1 MLNKATKSYALV
13 ATLASLALGT
23 TLAARL
29 DEYRVV
35 PSDHPAIAYRTTPAD
50 NPIEVLR
57 EKLSKDELKL
67 EFDPNYGYL
76 LSVLKAL
83 DIPTSSQVLVFTKTS
98 FQAPLIAPR
107 LPRAIYHADDL
118 SIGIVRL
125 GEVLEIAVQDRNL
138 GTVFYSLDQVQSSRP
153 QFVRRGS
160 ECLQCHQGPATS
172 GVPGL
177 LVSSVF
183 PERSGRPIFEAG
195 FFVTDHRSKIEKRW
209 GGWYVSGTT
218 GSQVHMGNLV
228 VQDRADVGSVNLRDG
243 ANKTDLKEFLDIGAY
258 VEPTSDVV
266 SLMVLE
272 HKTRMFNLITRVGYE
287 TRVAFSNSNADW
299 QVPEASLDQLT
310 EDDHKH
316 VDVAIEE
323 LVGYMLYTDEEP
335 LTDPIEG
342 SSDYAQDFQ
351 QRGPRD
357 KQGRSLRDLDMQTRM
372 FKYPL
377 SFLIYSDAF
386 GGIPAPAKERIYE
399 RLREVLDG
407 QDTSERFARLTAE
420 DRTNIREILRD
431 TKPDFA
437 VPNRAPNAREG
448 SNAGGATN
456 P

>member
-1 MLNKATKSYALV
+1 MLNATTKKYALV
-13 ATLASLALGT
+13 AALTSIALGT

-29 DEYRVV
+29 DEYRVL
-35 PSDHPAIAYRTTPAD
+35 PSDDPAIGYRTTPAD
-50 NPIEVLR
+50 NAIEVLR
-57 EKLSKDELKL
+57 KKLAKDELKL
-67 EFDPNYGYL
+67 AFDPEYGYL
-76 LSVLKAL
+76 LSVLEAL

-138 GTVFYSLDQVQSSRP
+138 GTVFYSLDQVRSSRP
-153 QFVRRGS
+153 QFVRRGN

-183 PERSGRPIFEAG
+183 PERSGRPIFDAG
-195 FFVTDHRSKIEKRW
+195 FFVTDHRSKFDKRW

-243 ANKTDLKEFLDIGAY
+243 ANKTGLKPYLDIGAY
-258 VEPTSDVV
+258 VEPSSDVV

-272 HKTRMFNLITRVGYE
+272 HKTRMFNLITRVSFE
-287 TRVAFSNSNADW
+287 TRLAFDAVHADW
-299 QVPEASLDQLT
+299 KAAEASLDQLAI
-310 EDDHKH
+310 DDRQN

-323 LVGYMLYTDEEP
+323 LVGYMLYTDEVALEAP
-335 LTDPIEG
+335 VEG
-342 SSDYAQDFQ
+342 SSGYARDFQ

-357 KQGRSLRDLDMQTRM
+357 GKGRSLRDLDMQTRM
-372 FKYPL
+372 FQYPL

-386 GGIPAPAKERIYE
+386 DGIPAPAKQRIYH
-399 RLREVLDG
+399 RLREILSG
-407 QDTSERFARLTAE
+407 QDTSEKFTRLSAK
-420 DRTNIREILRD
+420 DRSNIREILLD

-437 VPNRAPNAREG
+437 AAWH
-448 SNAGGATN
+448 
-456 P
+456 

>member
-1 MLNKATKSYALV
+1 MPKKTAKIYALV
-13 ATLASLALGT
+13 ATLTSLAIGT

-29 DEYRVV
+29 DEYRVL

-50 NPIEVLR
+50 NDIEVLR
-57 EKLSKDELKL
+57 EKLANDELKL
-67 EFDPNYGYL
+67 SFDPEYGYL

-107 LPRAIYHADDL
+107 LPRAIYHADDI

-125 GEVLEIAVQDRNL
+125 GEVLEVAVQDRNL
-138 GTVFYSLDQVQSSRP
+138 GTVFYSIDQVQSSRP
-153 QFVRRGS
+153 QFVRRGN

-183 PERSGRPIFEAG
+183 PERSGRPIFDAG
-195 FFVTDHRSKIEKRW
+195 FYVTDHRSKLDKRW
-209 GGWYVSGTT
+209 GGWYVSGNT

-228 VQDRADVGSVNLRDG
+228 VQNRADVGSVDLRDG
-243 ANKTDLKEFLDIGAY
+243 ANKTDLREYLDIGAY
-258 VEPTSDVV
+258 VEPSSDVV

-272 HKTRMFNLITRVGYE
+272 HKTRMFNLITRVGFE
-287 TRVAFSNSNADW
+287 MRLAFDAVHADW
-299 QVPEASLDQLT
+299 KADGATLDQL
-310 EDDHKH
+310 DADGRQH

-342 SSDYAQDFQ
+342 SSEYARDFQ
-351 QRGPRD
+351 HRGPRD
-357 KQGRSLRDLDMQTRM
+357 KKGRSLRDLDMQTRM

-377 SFLIYSDAF
+377 SFLVYSDAF
-386 GGIPAPAKERIYE
+386 DGIPDLAKQRIYE
-399 RLREVLDG
+399 RLREVLSG
-407 QDTSERFARLTAE
+407 QDTSERYTRLSAE
-420 DRTNIREILRD
+420 DRTNIREILMD

-437 VPNRAPNAREG
+437 AAE
-448 SNAGGATN
+448 
-456 P
+456 

>member
-1 MLNKATKSYALV
+1 MPKKTAKIYALL
-13 ATLASLALGT
+13 ATLTLLAIGT

-29 DEYRVV
+29 DEYRVL
-35 PSDHPAIAYRTTPAD
+35 PSDDPAIGYRTTPAD
-50 NPIEVLR
+50 NAIEVLR
-57 EKLSKDELKL
+57 EKLAKDELKL
-67 EFDPNYGYL
+67 AFDSEYGYL

-118 SIGIVRL
+118 SVGIVRL

-153 QFVRRGS
+153 QFVRRGA

-183 PERSGRPIFEAG
+183 PERSGRPIFDAG
-195 FFVTDHRSKIEKRW
+195 FFVTDHRSKLDKRW
-209 GGWYVSGTT
+209 GGWYVSGMT

-228 VQDRADVGSVNLRDG
+228 VQDRADVASVNLRDG
-243 ANKTDLKEFLDIGAY
+243 ANKTDLKPYLDIGAY
-258 VEPTSDVV
+258 VEPTSDIV

-272 HKTRMFNLITRVGYE
+272 HKTRMFNLITRVGFE
-287 TRVAFSNSNADW
+287 TRLAFDAVHADW
-299 QVPEASLDQLT
+299 RAPKASLDQLAV
-310 EDDHKH
+310 DDRQH
-316 VDVAIEE
+316 VDAAIEE
-323 LVGYMLYTDEEP
+323 LVGYMLYTDEVSLEA
-335 LTDPIEG
+335 PIEG
-342 SSDYAQDFQ
+342 SSEYARDFQ

-357 KQGRSLRDLDMQTRM
+357 KKGRSLRDLDMQTRM
-372 FKYPL
+372 FQYPL

-386 GGIPAPAKERIYE
+386 DGIPAPAKQRIYH

-407 QDTSERFARLTAE
+407 GDTSEKFARLTAE
-420 DRTNIREILRD
+420 DRTNIREILLD

-437 VPNRAPNAREG
+437 AARR
-448 SNAGGATN
+448 
-456 P
+456 

>member
-1 MLNKATKSYALV
+1 MPNKRAKTYALV
-13 ATLASLALGT
+13 AVLGLFALGSS
-23 TLAARL
+23 LAARL
-29 DEYRVV
+29 DEYRVL
-35 PSDHPAIAYRTTPAD
+35 PPDAPAIGYRTAAAD
-50 NPIEVLR
+50 NTIEVLR
-57 EKLSKDELKL
+57 EKLAKGELKL
-67 EFDPNYGYL
+67 AFDPEYGYL

-107 LPRAIYHADDL
+107 LPRAIYHADEL

-125 GEVLEIAVQDRNL
+125 GEVLEITVQDRNL
-138 GTVFYSLDQVQSSRP
+138 GTVFYSLDQVRSSRP

-160 ECLQCHQGPATS
+160 ECLQCHQGPATA

-183 PERSGRPIFEAG
+183 PERNGHPIFDAG
-195 FFVTDHRSKIEKRW
+195 FFVTDHRSKLDKRW

-228 VQDRADVGSVNLRDG
+228 VQDRADVASVNLRDG

-258 VEPTSDVV
+258 AAPTSDVV

-287 TRVAFSNSNADW
+287 TRFAFGAANADW
-299 QVPEASLDQLT
+299 RAPEASLDQLSV
-310 EDDHKH
+310 DNRQH
-316 VDVAIEE
+316 VDIAIEE
-323 LVGYMLYTDEEP
+323 LVGYMLYTDEVA
-335 LTDPIEG
+335 LDSPIEG
-342 SSDYAQDFQ
+342 SPAYARDFQ

-377 SFLIYSDAF
+377 SFLIYSGAF
-386 GGIPAPAKERIYE
+386 DGIPAPAKQRIYE
-399 RLREVLDG
+399 RLIEILSG
-407 QDTSERFARLTAE
+407 QDTNERFACLTPE
-420 DRTNIREILRD
+420 DRTNIREILLD

-437 VPNRAPNAREG
+437 AAWEN
-448 SNAGGATN
+448 
-456 P
+456 